1 MLNTK
6 PIGISVFLL
15 TICLGANGNCSA
27 QSNQSASTEVP
38 NWLDKP
44 VPMHVHPD
52 TASSADREARDSSFA
67 PLFPAPS
74 HGLHSPGPSGT
85 ATVANTPEILQIPG
99 GLWVVGTFVN
109 YDVYEISTGGIY
121 TEIHFR
127 LDRIIGPTGGATP
140 NSGTIIDIDI
150 PGGTVLTP
158 SGAVHHKVG
167 WKAMYDN
174 APSPNHRYLMQ
185 LLHVSEGNFY
195 RPAGYWD
202 VTTGVV
208 TPTLPKDV
216 VLARDGKSRLAGMSE
231 ADVVAYIQ
239 SLLERY

>member
-6 PIGISVFLL
+6 SIGILVLLL
-15 TICLGANGNCSA
+15 TVCFGGIGTSSA
-27 QSNQSASTEVP
+27 QSSQSASTEVP

-52 TASSADREARDSSFA
+52 TAASADREARDSYFA
-67 PLFPAPS
+67 TFFPAPRG
-74 HGLHSPGPSGT
+74 GLHSPGPSGT
-85 ATVANTPEILQIPG
+85 ATVSNAPEILQIPG
-99 GLWVVGTFVN
+99 AIWVVGTFVN

-140 NSGTIIDIDI
+140 SSGTIIDIDI

-195 RPAGYWD
+195 TPCDYWD

-208 TPTLPKDV
+208 TPTLSKHV
-216 VLARDGKSRLAGMSE
+216 MLARDGKSRLAGMSE
-231 ADVVAYIQ
+231 ADAVAYIQ
-239 SLLERY
+239 SLGER